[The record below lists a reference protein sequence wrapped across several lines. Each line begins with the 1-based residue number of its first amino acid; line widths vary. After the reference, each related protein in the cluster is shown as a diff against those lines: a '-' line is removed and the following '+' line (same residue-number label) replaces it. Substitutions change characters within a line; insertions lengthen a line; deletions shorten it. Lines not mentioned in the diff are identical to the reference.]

1 VRAKLLHT
9 FFHHE
14 LQAAELMAWG
24 ILAFCDAEAEFRKGL
39 LGIALDEI
47 RHMNLYRAHI
57 EKLGFRIGDFPV
69 RDWFWERIAGC
80 ESKQNFVAFLGMGLE
95 AANLEHAPAFAERF
109 DEHDPAGAALQR
121 RVANEEVGHVAFG
134 VRWFERWTGGQDF
147 DTWVRALPPPLT
159 PLLMRG
165 PWVDAEERA
174 RAGMAPAFVEAL
186 AAFQPVEA

>member
-1 VRAKLLHT
+1 MADDSLRAGRSAEDVAVDALEPALLW
-9 FFHHE
+9 
-14 LQAAELMAWG
+14 Q
-24 ILAFCDAEAEFRKGL
+24 
-39 LGIALDEI
+39 
-47 RHMNLYRAHI
+47 
-57 EKLGFRIGDFPV
+57 
-69 RDWFWERIAGC
+69 
-80 ESKQNFVAFLGMGLE
+80 
-95 AANLEHAPAFAERF
+95 
-109 DEHDPAGAALQR
+109 LQR